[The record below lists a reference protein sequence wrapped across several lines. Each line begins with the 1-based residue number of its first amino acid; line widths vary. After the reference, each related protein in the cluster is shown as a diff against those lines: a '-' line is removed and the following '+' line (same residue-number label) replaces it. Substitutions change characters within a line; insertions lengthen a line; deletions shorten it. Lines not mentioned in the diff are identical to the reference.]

1 MIAWLRRVTPDLFL
15 AAVVALLI
23 TLGLNALDRVEGQR
37 IADDLESASH
47 DGVSFDERL
56 AALERSISR
65 SVFLHVPLLVAGA
78 SVVTA
83 LACRN
88 RRWAWLTSLL
98 AVAPSLLMGGS
109 FYIDLPA
116 TGSAVIAA
124 YVALSILSAHAAI
137 ALRARLLPAPVRRQ
151 P

>member
-23 TLGLNALDRVEGQR
+23 TLGLNALDGVEQRR
-37 IADDLESASH
+37 IADDLRRASV

-56 AALERSISR
+56 EAIERSIAR
-65 SVFLHVPLLVAGA
+65 SAFLHVPLLVAGA

-83 LACRN
+83 SACRN

-98 AVAPSLLMGGS
+98 AVVPSLLIGGS
-109 FYIDLPA
+109 FFVDLPV
-116 TGSAVIAA
+116 TGSAVLAA
-124 YVALSILSAHAAI
+124 YVALSIVSAHAAV
-137 ALRARLLPAPVRRQ
+137 AFRAPLLPAPDRRRL
-151 P
+151 

>member
-23 TLGLNALDRVEGQR
+23 TLGLNALDRVEERR
-37 IADDLESASH
+37 IADDLESASL
-47 DGVSFDERL
+47 DGLSFDERL
-56 AALERSISR
+56 GAIERSIAR

-83 LACRN
+83 FACRN

-98 AVAPSLLMGGS
+98 AVVPSLLIGGS
-109 FYIDLPA
+109 FFIDLPA
-116 TGSAVIAA
+116 TGSAVVGT
-124 YVALSILSAHAAI
+124 YVALSIVSAHAAV
-137 ALRARLLPAPVRRQ
+137 ALRARLLPAPVRRRL
-151 P
+151 